1 MDTKLK
7 SSIKRYFNKLW
18 LIEVILLIVLTIV
31 NVEVVIGYIG
41 SPSTQN
47 GTGAIRA
54 VLDRKAFYE
63 NSLKQDVRTISQNVY
78 NETDS
83 LGKLLTDSPGQI
95 EAIRTMLYNDNLY
108 SKSDALLNGNT
119 SKDNTI
125 SNNIFFIIRDKSNGR
140 IFSNDPFLQGTDKLS
155 EKEMY
160 DAISEKYRGQKVITY
175 SCNNVNLYN
184 NSVQE
189 GLVTYSTKILR
200 QFEEVYY
207 TPQSTFEPA
216 VDNAIDD
223 LLLFA
228 LSLGV
233 NILLVVKLI
242 IVFINAKGK
251 IEISGNFIG
260 DIIYIFRYA
269 FKYSGPRRTLIISI
283 ILSIIFYIVY
293 LYLLAIGGTEN
304 NIIAKFFSAYPFKG
318 SILLVLMPMIGV
330 MYSVKRNIEIGM
342 VRDSLKIINDG
353 NFDHTVREVG
363 GTEIRELIKNINKM
377 KDGYNIAVEEALYN
391 EKLKTELI
399 SNVSHDL
406 KTPLTSIINYVNIL
420 QDKRISEEE
429 KAQYLKILEQK
440 SSRLKGLIED
450 LFEVS
455 KINSG
460 KIVLEKVKIDIT
472 SLIYQVIGEYSSI
485 YEEKHIEFKVDCEED
500 EIIMDLDGI
509 MISRVIENIVINSL
523 KYSMENTRVYVSII
537 KEENGV
543 LISFKNVANYEM
555 DFNENEMFERFA
567 RADKSRTSS
576 VEGSG
581 LGLAITKSIVELHN
595 GTTRIK
601 RDGDLFKIYVFLPF
615 ATERDEFINKINEEQ
630 MEKEIREND

>member
-7 SSIKRYFNKLW
+7 SNIKQYFSTLW
-18 LIEVILLIVLTIV
+18 LIEVILLVVLTVI
-31 NVEVVIGYIG
+31 NVEVAIGYIG
-41 SPSTQN
+41 SPSTAE
-47 GTGAIRA
+47 GTGAINA
-54 VLDRKAFYE
+54 VLNRENFYE
-63 NSLKQDVRTISQNVY
+63 NSLKQDVKVISQNLY

-95 EAIRTMLYNDNLY
+95 EAIRTKLYNDNLY
-108 SKSDALLNGNT
+108 TKPNDLIGSGTQSQVIP
-119 SKDNTI
+119 S
-125 SNNIFFIIRDKSNGR
+125 NIFFIIRDKANGR

-160 DAISEKYRGQKVITY
+160 DAISEKYRGQKVIIY
-175 SCNNVNLYN
+175 SCNNINLYN
-184 NSVQE
+184 NSVQD
-189 GLVTYSTKILR
+189 GLVTYSTKILK

-207 TPQSTFEPA
+207 TPQSTFTPA
-216 VDNAIDD
+216 VNSAIDD
-223 LLLFA
+223 LLLFTI
-228 LSLGV
+228 SLFV
-233 NILLVVKLI
+233 NILLLVKLI
-242 IVFINAKGK
+242 IILMDAKGK
-251 IEISGNFIG
+251 VEISGNFIG
-260 DIIYIFRYA
+260 DIIYIFKYA
-269 FKYSGPRRTLIISI
+269 FKYRGPRRTLIISI

-304 NIIAKFFSAYPFKG
+304 NVIAKFFGAYPFKG
-318 SILLVLMPMIGV
+318 SIVLVLMPMIGV

-420 QDKRISEEE
+420 QDKKVSEEE
-429 KAQYLKILEQK
+429 KQQYLKILEQK
-440 SSRLKGLIED
+440 SSRLKSLIED

-485 YEEKHIEFKVDCEED
+485 YEEKHIEFKVECEED

-543 LISFKNVANYEM
+543 LVSFKNVANYEM
-555 DFNENEMFERFA
+555 DFDENEMFERFA

-630 MEKEIREND
+630 MEKNIKENE